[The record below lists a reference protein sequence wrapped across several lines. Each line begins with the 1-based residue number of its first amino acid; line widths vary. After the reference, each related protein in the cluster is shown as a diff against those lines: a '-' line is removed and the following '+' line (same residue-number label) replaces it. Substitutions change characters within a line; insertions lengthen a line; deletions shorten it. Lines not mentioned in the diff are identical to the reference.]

1 MDLVHLDQR
10 SYHTGDDEENIKGR
24 KRRRS
29 FCSQSPGQPFD
40 EKLWT
45 MSHDTLLHSDAEA
58 ESERSKTSEYT
69 SRESQPK
76 LLVDCYG
83 KCNANLGS
91 ATGV

>member
-1 MDLVHLDQR
+1 MHLDQR
-10 SYHTGDDEENIKGR
+10 SYHTGDDEENIRGR

-45 MSHDTLLHSDAEA
+45 TSQNTLLHSDTET
-58 ESERSKTSEYT
+58 ESESSKTSEYT
-69 SRESQPK
+69 SGESQPQ
-76 LLVDCYG
+76 LLVDFCG